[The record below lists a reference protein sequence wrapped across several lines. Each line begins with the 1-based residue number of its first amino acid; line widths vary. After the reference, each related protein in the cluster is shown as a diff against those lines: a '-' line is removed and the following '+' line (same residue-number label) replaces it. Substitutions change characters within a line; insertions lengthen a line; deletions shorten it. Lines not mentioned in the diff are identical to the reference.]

1 MKQKYLSLIAL
12 AGAMCMSTSAWAQ
25 WDEPTAP
32 ELEIK
37 NAASVEA
44 GKTYYIM
51 NVGAEQ
57 FITGANSWSTQIS
70 LTSEGVVPETTDVSP
85 ALAIYVADSTG
96 TSTNLAGVTGVSMR
110 LDGTFTV
117 YGASGGRT
125 FTNTYLFRET
135 AENGF
140 MDHGSQDHGY
150 IWKITKAEDT
160 GYYRIQVADG
170 DPDFPDAATEYAGWD
185 AELGGI
191 DEGNTAVV
199 FNMTEEQE
207 GIDWMFIDAATFLVQ
222 LNAYDARV
230 ALYEQLLEA
239 ADAGVDTDAATAVYN
254 NPNATKADLEAAI
267 NDLKYAIN
275 VAEFQ
280 EQFEGAT
287 ADDPL
292 EVTDICLVNANFSEG
307 SINGWDNTFQSGVTA
322 VNCGYQGASYTNNGS
337 TLEGSAG
344 SAFDDDENA
353 SYLNGFIEA
362 WRPNENDPHHIGDA
376 QLSQTVYGLP
386 TGMYKLTCDVIAVQQ
401 GSYFPNPVTGT
412 KLFIATDT
420 GVEVFQEVATG
431 NGNPEHFSITFT
443 CPKGVRAV
451 TFGLKTEN
459 TTANWIAA
467 DNFRIYYFGETEKTL
482 AQLNLAEAIR
492 TAETFAE
499 NNQDVP
505 VYQAALEAFEAALLN
520 AQTVAAANA
529 SDEDCVA
536 AQTALEAAKA
546 EYSASL
552 KAYEALGTF
561 IGADGSACKLDE
573 YMDQAAQLGD
583 LYNELEVWESEL
595 KDGYYDGTISTERIE
610 ELMGGFLTKIRE
622 YIKKGN
628 IEPGA
633 DITILLDN
641 PDFSEGTTS
650 NPTGWTIN
658 NGSLTELSSATGN
671 IETWHKTFDISQTIT
686 DMPSGIY
693 DITVQGFVRHDNASV
708 TDLTYFYAGDTKT
721 VLMTLEDQWSFE
733 PIYTADGPNPY
744 FHDGNYDA
752 SMTTPDG
759 ESAYKCNGMAGA
771 YYWFLTQIPDEL
783 YPTFK
788 YKAPE
793 GQDWT
798 GDNYYT
804 NHIKVVLKQAGD
816 FTIGL
821 GTTAG
826 EDWIIWDNFKI
837 KYIGEDMNIYVEMVQ
852 EEFAKLLAAYEAENA
867 FITKKAEDDFKAVEV
882 KVNNAKNMQDGAEAL
897 ALIDEIDAII
907 SYINAGNKAG
917 TTLKETYYLYS
928 ETMLSLYESSDTSF
942 PALLDQVSSSIE
954 NPVEIADNDAINT
967 LMASLK
973 KGWTKYVMADNI
985 AGASEEN
992 PADVTAVIFNPD
1004 YTDYDLNVDQ
1014 PTNSEGWTNEG
1025 SNGSTVFNSQYYE
1038 EIEFYNTNFNH
1049 YQTIEGLE
1057 PGWYLISNDA
1067 FYRAGDVGAMTTA
1080 YNDSVPAMNSY
1091 MYAVVAGDTVAT
1103 KYVHSMF
1110 DGAQVEETF
1119 SDGEVT
1125 VNLTK
1130 EDGLNGT
1137 YYVPN
1142 LMGSAYAFLT
1152 LEDYETEKRYY
1163 TNTIAAEVKEDGVL
1177 TIGVRKTELITND
1190 WTVITNWGL
1199 AYVGKQAPV
1208 AVNSLEAKQSVKA
1221 AQFFGI
1227 DGRQQSRLQRG
1238 INIVRM
1244 ADGSV
1249 QKVLVK

>member
-12 AGAMCMSTSAWAQ
+12 ASAMCMSTSAWAQ

-57 FITGANSWSTQIS
+57 FITGANSWSTQVS
-70 LTSEGVVPETTDVSP
+70 LTSEGVIPETTDVSP

-96 TSTNLAGVTGVSMR
+96 TSANLAGVTGVSLR
-110 LDGTFTV
+110 LNGTYTV
-117 YGASGGRT
+117 YGASGART
-125 FTNTYLFRET
+125 FTNTYLFRDSE
-135 AENGF
+135 ESSF
-140 MDHGSQDHGY
+140 MDHGTQDKGY
-150 IWKITKAEDT
+150 IWKITKVEET
-160 GYYRIQVADG
+160 GYYRIQTADG
-170 DPDFPDAATEYAGWD
+170 DPAYLDAATQYAGWD

-222 LNAYDARV
+222 LNAYEARV
-230 ALYEQLLEA
+230 ALYDLLYEA
-239 ADAGVDTDAATAVYN
+239 SDYGVDTSAATAAYN
-254 NPNATKADLEAAI
+254 NPNATKEELESVI

-275 VAEFQ
+275 VAQFQ

-307 SINGWDNTFQSGVTA
+307 SINGWDCTFQRGVNAT
-322 VNCGYQGASYTNNGS
+322 NIGYQGASYTNNGT
-337 TLEGSAG
+337 TLTEAG
-344 SAFDDDENA
+344 SAVDDDENA
-353 SYLNGFIEA
+353 SYLSNFIEA
-362 WRPNENDPHHIGDA
+362 WKDNNDPWKIGDA
-376 QLSQTVYGLP
+376 ELSQTVFGLP
-386 TGMYKLTCDVIAVQQ
+386 TGMYKLTCDVIATHQW
-401 GSYFPNPVTGT
+401 GKFDNPVTGT
-412 KLFIATDT
+412 KLFISTDT
-420 GVEVFQEVATG
+420 GVEVYQEVATS
-431 NGNPEHFSITFT
+431 NNNPEHFSITFT
-443 CPKGVRAV
+443 CPEGVRAL

-467 DNFRIYYFGETEKTL
+467 DNFRIYYFGETEMTL
-482 AQLNLAEAIR
+482 AQVNLSEAIKAAEAF
-492 TAETFAE
+492 AET
-499 NNQDVP
+499 NQDMP
-505 VYQAALEAFEAALLN
+505 VYQATFEAFEAALLN
-520 AQTVAAANA
+520 AQSVAAASG

-536 AQTALEAAKA
+536 AQTALEAARA
-546 EYSASL
+546 EYAASL
-552 KAYEALGTF
+552 KAYEKLGVF

-573 YMDQAAQLGD
+573 YLEIAGQLGD
-583 LYNELEVWESEL
+583 IYDTLEAQGEEL
-595 KDGYYDGTISTERIE
+595 KNGYSDGTITTERMNEI
-610 ELMGGFLTKIRE
+610 MDGFLPALRAA
-622 YIKKGN
+622 IKDGHVT
-628 IEPGA
+628 PGA
-633 DITILLDN
+633 DVTILLDN
-641 PDFSEGTTS
+641 ADFSEGSGAT
-650 NPTGWTIN
+650 NIPGWTIKSGN
-658 NGSLTELSSATGN
+658 ITELSASYHN
-671 IETWHKTFDISQTIT
+671 IEAYHYEFDFCQTIS
-686 DMPSGIY
+686 DMPAGVYNIG
-693 DITVQGFVRHDNASV
+693 VQGFVRVDSWTDHGNYVGDENNMVLYGGLTNKRFKKLTDEYSETALLGNNGDDSTGSWPYDTPHTDIV
-708 TDLTYFYAGDTKT
+708 DGTTVYVPNSMQGAKAYFDAENPMTEKPFYLNEVQIVHNGGDLTIG
-721 VLMTLEDQWSFE
+721 V
-733 PIYTADGPNPY
+733 
-744 FHDGNYDA
+744 
-752 SMTTPDG
+752 
-759 ESAYKCNGMAGA
+759 KC
-771 YYWFLTQIPDEL
+771 E
-783 YPTFK
+783 
-788 YKAPE
+788 KA
-793 GQDWT
+793 
-798 GDNYYT
+798 N
-804 NHIKVVLKQAGD
+804 NL
-816 FTIGL
+816 
-821 GTTAG
+821 
-826 EDWIIWDNFKI
+826 WILWDNFTI
-837 KYIGEDMNIYVEMVQ
+837 QYVGEDIESYIQMVQ
-852 EEFAKLLAAYEAENA
+852 EEFEELKKVYEAEDA
-867 FITKKAEDDFKAVEV
+867 FVTKKAEDDFKAVEL
-882 KVNNAKNMQDGAEAL
+882 KVNDAKNIQTGDEAL
-897 ALIDEIDAII
+897 ALINEIDAVME
-907 SYINAGNKAG
+907 YIKAAYVPGNN
-917 TTLKETYYLYS
+917 LKETYYLYS

-954 NPVEIADNDAINT
+954 NPDEIADNDAINT

-1004 YTDYDLNVDQ
+1004 YTDYELNIDQ

-1025 SNGSTVFNSQYYE
+1025 SNGSTVYNDQYYE

-1080 YNDSVPAMNSY
+1080 THDSVPAMNSY